1 MPQTNRYQP
10 LIHQLEYLEAA
21 YHLHICVKD
30 YVGFIPIDKEL
41 SAALTPYLGHSNP
54 YCMFI
59 KQSQSRYYHCLSMMK
74 KMANKCLTEGCTYRG
89 ACYAG
94 VGEYV
99 SPILWEGKLL
109 GAVTAGFLP
118 MKKEE
123 AQSRIAYAMTGA
135 PEEELTAA
143 QRLYEQNIL
152 PTAVPEQTLL
162 PALDFVAS
170 YLAMTY
176 RMGQESVTGQHLVSA
191 RKRSGTDELLTHAV
205 GFLHQEYQNPITIS
219 LLAAE
224 CHCSESSLNHMFKK
238 RLGVSMSTYV
248 NKLRVERAK
257 RYLLETDDSMLSIAL
272 SVGFRDG
279 NYFARVFR
287 QLIGIQPTEFR
298 RRYR

>member
-1 MPQTNRYQP
+1 MPQPNRYQP

-118 MKKEE
+118 LEKEE
-123 AQSRIAYAMTGA
+123 ARSRIARAMEGS
-135 PEEELTAA
+135 PDGELEAA
-143 QRLYEQNIL
+143 LRLYEQNIL

-176 RMGQESVTGQHLVSA
+176 RMGQESVTGQHLVGT
-191 RKRSGTDELLTHAV
+191 RRRSGTDKLFTHAV
-205 GFLHQEYQNPITIS
+205 GFLHQ
-219 LLAAE
+219 
-224 CHCSESSLNHMFKK
+224 
-238 RLGVSMSTYV
+238 
-248 NKLRVERAK
+248 
-257 RYLLETDDSMLSIAL
+257 
-272 SVGFRDG
+272 
-279 NYFARVFR
+279 
-287 QLIGIQPTEFR
+287 
-298 RRYR
+298 

>member
-135 PEEELTAA
+135 PEEELAAA

-224 CHCSESSLNHMFKK
+224 CHCSESSQTVDKIKSTVFFYKEN
-238 RLGVSMSTYV
+238 RISMS
-248 NKLRVERAK
+248 N
-257 RYLLETDDSMLSIAL
+257 I
-272 SVGFRDG
+272 
-279 NYFARVFR
+279 
-287 QLIGIQPTEFR
+287 
-298 RRYR
+298 

>member
-1 MPQTNRYQP
+1 MAQPNRYQP

-118 MKKEE
+118 MEKEE
-123 AQSRIAYAMTGA
+123 AHSRIARALEGS
-135 PEEELTAA
+135 PDGELEAA
-143 QRLYEQNIL
+143 LRLYEQNIL
-152 PTAVPEQTLL
+152 PTAVLEQ
-162 PALDFVAS
+162 
-170 YLAMTY
+170 
-176 RMGQESVTGQHLVSA
+176 
-191 RKRSGTDELLTHAV
+191 
-205 GFLHQEYQNPITIS
+205 
-219 LLAAE
+219 
-224 CHCSESSLNHMFKK
+224 
-238 RLGVSMSTYV
+238 
-248 NKLRVERAK
+248 
-257 RYLLETDDSMLSIAL
+257 
-272 SVGFRDG
+272 
-279 NYFARVFR
+279 
-287 QLIGIQPTEFR
+287 
-298 RRYR
+298 

>member
-1 MPQTNRYQP
+1 MPQTNRCQA

-118 MKKEE
+118 MEKEE
-123 AQSRIAYAMTGA
+123 AQSRVTRAMAGS
-135 PEEELTAA
+135 PDNEL
-143 QRLYEQNIL
+143 
-152 PTAVPEQTLL
+152 
-162 PALDFVAS
+162 
-170 YLAMTY
+170 
-176 RMGQESVTGQHLVSA
+176 
-191 RKRSGTDELLTHAV
+191 
-205 GFLHQEYQNPITIS
+205 
-219 LLAAE
+219 
-224 CHCSESSLNHMFKK
+224 
-238 RLGVSMSTYV
+238 
-248 NKLRVERAK
+248 
-257 RYLLETDDSMLSIAL
+257 
-272 SVGFRDG
+272 
-279 NYFARVFR
+279 
-287 QLIGIQPTEFR
+287 
-298 RRYR
+298 

>member
-1 MPQTNRYQP
+1 MPQPNRYQP

-118 MKKEE
+118 LEKEE
-123 AQSRIAYAMTGA
+123 ARSRIARAMEGS
-135 PEEELTAA
+135 PDGELEASMNRTSCP
-143 QRLYEQNIL
+143 RRCPSRRCCPRWISW
-152 PTAVPEQTLL
+152 
-162 PALDFVAS
+162 PA
-170 YLAMTY
+170 TW
-176 RMGQESVTGQHLVSA
+176 
-191 RKRSGTDELLTHAV
+191 
-205 GFLHQEYQNPITIS
+205 P
-219 LLAAE
+219 
-224 CHCSESSLNHMFKK
+224 
-238 RLGVSMSTYV
+238 
-248 NKLRVERAK
+248 
-257 RYLLETDDSMLSIAL
+257 
-272 SVGFRDG
+272 
-279 NYFARVFR
+279 
-287 QLIGIQPTEFR
+287 
-298 RRYR
+298 